1 MATACRTRST
11 RARSR
16 KLHSAPLVCPR
27 VRFAV
32 ERGWDVAEALTLAL
46 AAGWDVSERH
56 LARVPMVEPEGVFTA
71 RSSDGEALG
80 VASCVVWDDLAWV
93 GSMVVHPDARKQG
106 VGAALLDAALAHGT
120 ARGAARFG
128 LDATP
133 MGRPLYERAGFVA
146 QGELARWRRDGPST
160 LALPPSGEY
169 AIYPVSSCEI
179 MELADYDK
187 PRFGVSRARLLALLM
202 AERPHQSF
210 VAVHRKTGAFSGLVL
225 SLGDRIGPL
234 VAETPGAAAWLLHAC
249 ERAGTPPAAIVPSW
263 NPAAE
268 ALFAQAGYLKER
280 GCVRMARGT
289 LPAGRPEASYSLAGW
304 AYG

>member
-1 MATACRTRST
+1 M
-11 RARSR
+11 
-16 KLHSAPLVCPR
+16 
-27 VRFAV
+27 RFAV
-32 ERGWDVAEALTLAL
+32 ERGWDVAEALALAR

-56 LARVPMVEPEGVFTA
+56 LARVPMVEPDGVFTA
-71 RSSDGEALG
+71 RSADGRALG
-80 VASCVVWDDLAWV
+80 VASCVVWDALAWI
-93 GSMVVHPDARKQG
+93 GTMLVHPDARRQG

-120 ARGAARFG
+120 ARGATSFG

-133 MGRPLYERAGFVA
+133 MGQPLYERAGFVA

-249 ERAGTPPAAIVPSW
+249 ERAGTPPVAIVPAW

-268 ALFAQAGYLKER
+268 ALFAGAGYVKER
-280 GCVRMARGT
+280 ASVRMSKGPLPPARREAT
-289 LPAGRPEASYSLAGW
+289 FAIAGGSYG
-304 AYG
+304 